1 MKQKI
6 KTRKAG
12 IRVKLLVPVMLL
24 LFVACMA
31 IGIMSNW
38 RLQTSLVEMGVEQ
51 AEMAAQVAMDVV
63 DVKVSQQLEP
73 GCESTVQYQTMLAS
87 LRAVQEKYGILYLYT
102 LYTDGTTVYY
112 GVDTDRSE
120 LQAYYGQEHESTYDD
135 LKTVFAGED
144 YAQEYIEENEY
155 GTLISVFKP
164 IKNAAGEVVGVL
176 GSDYD
181 ATDIQAK
188 IDQSKI
194 EAGIMA
200 FVCVAVVGL
209 LMGITINR
217 IIIGLQAVNQKVY
230 DLVHNEG
237 DLTQK
242 LDIKTGDELELIA
255 NNINKLLEHIRGIM
269 LNIADNSVQLNQSS
283 KNMVDNLSSAE
294 VSITD
299 VSATMQ
305 EMSAAM
311 EETSASLNQV
321 NESIRLVYEAVES
334 ISGSADD
341 GKTSSHEIMAKAAD
355 IYKKAVTEQEN
366 ARNLAQEM
374 AGVVNEKIENGEAVI
389 SGSFTAEE
397 VQELANKINGGALPF
412 KLETASFSTI
422 SPTLG
427 TGARDAMALAGDP
440 KLIIADEPTTAL
452 DVTIQAQI
460 LELLKD
466 IQKKTGCAIMLITH
480 DLGVIAEMADE
491 VVVMYAG
498 KVIERG
504 TVRDIF
510 HNPLHPYTIGLQK
523 SKPLITADSNEPL
536 YSIPG
541 QVPNPINL
549 PNTCYFKNRC
559 RKCIHKCDGAYPH
572 EVKVSDTHYVACYLY
587 DEEV

>member
-12 IRVKLLVPVMLL
+12 IRVKLLVPIMLL
-24 LFVACMA
+24 LMVACMI
-31 IGIMSNW
+31 IGIMSNG
-38 RLQTSLVEMGVEQ
+38 RLQTSLVEMGVQQ

-63 DVKVSQQLEP
+63 DVKTLQQLEP
-73 GCESTVQYQTMLAS
+73 GCEKSVQYQTMLAS

-200 FVCVAVVGL
+200 LVCVAVVGL

-217 IIIGLQAVNQKVY
+217 IIVGLQAVNQKVY

-374 AGVVNEKIENGEAVI
+374 AGVVNEKIEKSKAVEEISTLTTNIINITEQTNLLSLNASIEAARAGEAGKGFAVVADEIGKLASNSAETAAQIQKVSAEVI
-389 SGSFTAEE
+389 TAVNELAEKAEDMLKFMNETAMMGYEKLLETSGSYQSDVGDMNGMMEKFASESEQIKRSIDQIREAVSAVNVAVEESAKGIENVSEMSVDITTSVADIGNEANSNSDIANQLNAE
-397 VQELANKINGGALPF
+397 VNKF
-412 KLETASFSTI
+412 KL
-422 SPTLG
+422 
-427 TGARDAMALAGDP
+427 
-440 KLIIADEPTTAL
+440 
-452 DVTIQAQI
+452 
-460 LELLKD
+460 
-466 IQKKTGCAIMLITH
+466 
-480 DLGVIAEMADE
+480 
-491 VVVMYAG
+491 
-498 KVIERG
+498 
-504 TVRDIF
+504 
-510 HNPLHPYTIGLQK
+510 N
-523 SKPLITADSNEPL
+523 
-536 YSIPG
+536 
-541 QVPNPINL
+541 
-549 PNTCYFKNRC
+549 
-559 RKCIHKCDGAYPH
+559 
-572 EVKVSDTHYVACYLY
+572 
-587 DEEV
+587 

>member
-24 LFVACMA
+24 LFVACMV

-38 RLQTSLVEMGVEQ
+38 RLQTSLVELGVEQ

-63 DVKVSQQLEP
+63 DVKVLQELEP
-73 GCESTVQYQTMLAS
+73 GCESSVHYQTMLAS

-200 FVCVAVVGL
+200 LVCVVVVGL

-217 IIIGLQAVNQKVY
+217 IIVGLQAVNQKVY

-255 NNINKLLEHIRGIM
+255 NNINKLLEHIREIM

-355 IYKKAVTEQEN
+355 IYKKAVEEQEN
-366 ARNLAQEM
+366 ARVQAQEM
-374 AGVVNEKIENGEAVI
+374 AVIVNEKIEKSKAVEEISTLTTNIINITEQTNLLSLNASIEAARAGEAGRGFAVVADEIGKLASNSAETAAQIQKVSAEVI
-389 SGSFTAEE
+389 TAVNELADKAEDMLKFMNETAMMGYEKLLETSGSYRNDVGDMNGMMEKFATESEQIKKSIDQIREAVSAVNVAVEESAKGIENVSEMSVDLTTNVADIGNEANSNSDIANQLNEE
-397 VQELANKINGGALPF
+397 VNKF
-412 KLETASFSTI
+412 KL
-422 SPTLG
+422 
-427 TGARDAMALAGDP
+427 
-440 KLIIADEPTTAL
+440 
-452 DVTIQAQI
+452 
-460 LELLKD
+460 
-466 IQKKTGCAIMLITH
+466 
-480 DLGVIAEMADE
+480 
-491 VVVMYAG
+491 
-498 KVIERG
+498 
-504 TVRDIF
+504 
-510 HNPLHPYTIGLQK
+510 N
-523 SKPLITADSNEPL
+523 
-536 YSIPG
+536 
-541 QVPNPINL
+541 
-549 PNTCYFKNRC
+549 
-559 RKCIHKCDGAYPH
+559 
-572 EVKVSDTHYVACYLY
+572 
-587 DEEV
+587 